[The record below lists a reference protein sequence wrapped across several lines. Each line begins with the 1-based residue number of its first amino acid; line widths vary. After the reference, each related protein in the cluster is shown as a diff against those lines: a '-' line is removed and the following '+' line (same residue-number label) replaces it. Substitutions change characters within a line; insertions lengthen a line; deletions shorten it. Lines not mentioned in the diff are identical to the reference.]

1 MTPTR
6 SDQLNDNTATA
17 QIVTQRKEGNW
28 TITEWSDGA
37 KTFSLPRSCAEEI
50 RTCPQNQTAEL
61 PQLLRE

>member
-1 MTPTR
+1 MIPMQ
-6 SDQLNDNTATA
+6 SDKLNENTATA
-17 QIVTQRKEGNW
+17 QIVTRRKEGNW

-37 KTFSLPRSCAEEI
+37 KTFSLPTICVEEI